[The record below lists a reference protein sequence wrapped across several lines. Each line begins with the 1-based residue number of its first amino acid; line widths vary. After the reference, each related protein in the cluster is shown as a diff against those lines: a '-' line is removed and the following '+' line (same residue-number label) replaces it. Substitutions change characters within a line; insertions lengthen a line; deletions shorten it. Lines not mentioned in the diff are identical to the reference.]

1 MLDTFCDRKM
11 HVKRETR
18 VRRCGGVLPFR
29 HLLLCSHATLLFM
42 LCALIYDRAHT
53 RYKEGVAKRRL
64 CPPGCRA
71 LKRGTRRPGPRAPRE
86 RGSGGRGVER
96 LPCHNEA
103 RERARQ
109 CTPDTVIVMVL
120 WLSGHSSP
128 YQHAHAQ
135 CACYGGVMAVWALGP
150 DTHNTAPQTA
160 MTPITC
166 ACACYGL
173 L

>member
-71 LKRGTRRPGPRAPRE
+71 LKRRGTRRPGPRVRCEVVEASSVSRVTTKHESVHDSAPRTQLLLWCY
-86 RGSGGRGVER
+86 GSLGIAAHTNMHM
-96 LPCHNEA
+96 HN
-103 RERARQ
+103 
-109 CTPDTVIVMVL
+109 VHVMEVL
-120 WLSGHSSP
+120 WLFGHCGAGHP
-128 YQHAHAQ
+128 
-135 CACYGGVMAVWALGP
+135 
-150 DTHNTAPQTA
+150 
-160 MTPITC
+160 
-166 ACACYGL
+166 
-173 L
+173 